1 MRVLLVEIIICESVV
16 KLKKPTLEM
25 IEPKIRILAQ
35 FRPDQA
41 ILQVIPH
48 KKKSWETNYKKIW
61 KPLPFLERSTKGSRY
76 IKKWVKPLPFLETS
90 EGDQGI

>member
-1 MRVLLVEIIICESVV
+1 
-16 KLKKPTLEM
+16 M

-48 KKKSWETNYKKIW
+48 KKKSWGGNNIMKRILHARYS
-61 KPLPFLERSTKGSRY
+61 KPWTICGVWVLLAGEYGNSSGVVYY
-76 IKKWVKPLPFLETS
+76 IYIILLTTYMLIF
-90 EGDQGI
+90 